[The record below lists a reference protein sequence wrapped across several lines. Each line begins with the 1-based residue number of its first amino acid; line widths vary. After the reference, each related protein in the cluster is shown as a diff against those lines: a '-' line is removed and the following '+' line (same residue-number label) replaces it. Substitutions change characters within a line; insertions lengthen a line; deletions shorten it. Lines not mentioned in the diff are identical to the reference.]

1 MIPAD
6 MSAHLSALCEA
17 TPVIP
22 VLVIDEASTAAEL
35 AQSLVSGGLPLLE
48 VTLRTDAALAAISA
62 MAAVPGAQVGAGTVL
77 TAADAQAAK
86 QAGATFAVSPGA
98 TPSLIAACIALE
110 LPLLPG
116 AVTPSEAMSLNALG
130 FDLLK
135 FFPAEPYGGIAT
147 LKALAGPLPRI
158 RFCPTGG
165 ITEASAPNYLA
176 LPTVPCVGGSWIVP
190 PALLKDRDWAGIRAN
205 ALRAAALKV

>member
-22 VLVIDEASTAAEL
+22 VLVIDEARTAAEL
-35 AQSLVSGGLPLLE
+35 AQTLVSGGLPLLE
-48 VTLRTDAALAAISA
+48 ITLRTDAALAAISA

-77 TAADAQAAK
+77 TAADAKAAK

-190 PALLKDRDWAGIRAN
+190 PNVAVTANHPAASARSCAAIRPA
-205 ALRAAALKV
+205 

>member
-1 MIPAD
+1 MNNPAEIKKTLAVLEGVQKEFNKAQKGGKKVSLAD
-6 MSAHLSALCEA
+6 LIILS
-17 TPVIP
+17 
-22 VLVIDEASTAAEL
+22 
-35 AQSLVSGGLPLLE
+35 GN
-48 VTLRTDAALAAISA
+48 
-62 MAAVPGAQVGAGTVL
+62 AAVE
-77 TAADAQAAK
+77 QAAK